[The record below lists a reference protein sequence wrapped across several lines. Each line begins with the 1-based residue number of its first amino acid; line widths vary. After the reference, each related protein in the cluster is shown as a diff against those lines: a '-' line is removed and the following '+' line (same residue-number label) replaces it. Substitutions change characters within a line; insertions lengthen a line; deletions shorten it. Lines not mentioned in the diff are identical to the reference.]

1 MGTRQ
6 KFYSTCLI
14 TALALMGGAGC
25 KPPGARA
32 MFEGEK
38 LLQAGNPKEAAFQF
52 EQATQHL
59 PIEWR
64 AWNFL
69 GLARHRAGNL
79 EGADQAYKKAVEL
92 VGKRRYSSS
101 HPSFVLE
108 FNLGRLCLDRK
119 RPVDAQNH
127 LVTFAAQ
134 DQSFAACYWLAEA
147 YRANGHAGAAAE
159 MLARA
164 ITVRPDSAVTWN
176 RLGVVQ
182 LKLGQATNAIASFV
196 QALKYKKEFA
206 VAQRNLAVTYHR
218 HAPANLANPEEL
230 ALQAFKEYLAL
241 EPTDADAV
249 QIIADKLEAKLHPE
263 RAAIESA
270 AANPLAGANTN
281 ATLSPPII
289 PEPPLK
295 PLVASNLIVRIPF
308 PGTNASPAIVIRQTH
323 PPSGVTTKAATGPRP
338 LPPEKTVVI
347 SPATLATPPKK
358 APGPPATTEKPP
370 VKVANA
376 NPTATLPE
384 KVRPVVPEIPGIARY
399 QYNRPGRP
407 QGGDNEK
414 ARKIFEQA
422 FHHHKLNQLD
432 EAIVNYQKVLV
443 LDPSFQQAHLNS
455 AIAYQAKDQ
464 IKKALTSYELALAI
478 NPLSRESRYGFAQ
491 SLHRSKFYVD
501 AAREFERLI
510 EVYDMYLPG
519 HLELA
524 IIYAGK
530 LEMPGRATVHF
541 RRVLELNPQ
550 HPEAAVIREWLLVN
564 NRP

>member
-6 KFYSTCLI
+6 KLYVTCLI
-14 TALALMGGAGC
+14 ATLALVGC

-32 MFEGEK
+32 MFEGES
-38 LLQAGNPKEAAFQF
+38 LLQAGKPKEAAFQF

-79 EGADQAYKKAVEL
+79 EGADQAYQKAVEL

-119 RPVDAQNH
+119 RPVEARNH

-164 ITVRPDSAVTWN
+164 ITLRPDSAVTWN

-196 QALKYKKEFA
+196 QALKHKKEFA
-206 VAQRNLAVTYHR
+206 VAQRNLAVTYHH

-241 EPTDADAV
+241 ESTDADAV

-281 ATLSPPII
+281 ATLSPP
-289 PEPPLK
+289 LK
-295 PLVASNLIVRIPF
+295 PLVASNLIVRIPL

-323 PPSGVTTKAATGPRP
+323 PPSGVTTNTATVPRP

-347 SPATLATPPKK
+347 SPATPATPPKK
-358 APGPPATTEKPP
+358 APGLPATTEKPP
-370 VKVANA
+370 VKVAKA
-376 NPTATLPE
+376 NPTATLPQ
-384 KVRPVVPEIPGIARY
+384 KVRPVVPEIPGIALY

-407 QGGDNEK
+407 QVGDNEK

-432 EAIVNYQKVLV
+432 EAIVNYQKVLG

-455 AIAYQAKDQ
+455 AIAYQAKGQ

-501 AAREFERLI
+501 AAREFEKLI
-510 EVYDMYLPG
+510 EVYDTYLPG

-530 LEMPGRATVHF
+530 LEMPGRAKVHY

>member
-1 MGTRQ
+1 
-6 KFYSTCLI
+6 
-14 TALALMGGAGC
+14 
-25 KPPGARA
+25 

-38 LLQAGNPKEAAFQF
+38 LLQAGNSKEAAFQF

-59 PIEWR
+59 PMEWR

-79 EGADQAYKKAVEL
+79 EGANQAYKKAVEL

-119 RPVDAQNH
+119 RPIEAQNH

-164 ITVRPDSAVTWN
+164 ITLRPDSAVTWN

-218 HAPANLANPEEL
+218 HAPVNLANPEEL
-230 ALQAFKEYLAL
+230 AMQAFKEYLAL

-270 AANPLAGANTN
+270 AASQFAGVNTN

-308 PGTNASPAIVIRQTH
+308 PGTNAVTV
-323 PPSGVTTKAATGPRP
+323 PSP
-338 LPPEKTVVI
+338 LPPQKTVVI
-347 SPATLATPPKK
+347 SLATPATPPKK
-358 APGPPATTEKPP
+358 PPGPPATTEKPP
-370 VKVANA
+370 VTVAKA

-384 KVRPVVPEIPGIARY
+384 KVRPVVPEFPGFARY

-407 QGGDNEK
+407 QVGDNEK

-510 EVYDMYLPG
+510 EVYDTYLPG

-530 LEMPGRATVHF
+530 LEMPGRAKAHY